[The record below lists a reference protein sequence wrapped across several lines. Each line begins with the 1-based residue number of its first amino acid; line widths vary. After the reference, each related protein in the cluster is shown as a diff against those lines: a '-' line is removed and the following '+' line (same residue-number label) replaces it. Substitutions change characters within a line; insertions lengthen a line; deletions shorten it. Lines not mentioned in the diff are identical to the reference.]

1 MKKTYIR
8 KRLEKRGYRVIELP
22 DGSLIVKNPQ
32 NIGKKVKNYN
42 QAKER
47 YLAKHSW
54 MYNFNIDRIFE
65 EI

>member
-8 KRLEKRGYRVIELP
+8 KRLEKKGYRVTELP

-32 NIGKKVKNYN
+32 NVGKKVKNYN

-47 YLAKHSW
+47 YLCPK
-54 MYNFNIDRIFE
+54 
-65 EI
+65 